1 MAILKFS
8 GIGIS
13 AMAGAVPSHVIENL
27 KYTEFFPEDQVKEVV
42 DKVGVLERRFA
53 DAETCSSDLCFA
65 AAQKLILDN
74 NIDRSE
80 IDLLIFIS
88 QTQDYRMPAT
98 ACTLQHRLGLN
109 NSCIAFDVNLGCSAF
124 IYGMSVAYSMM
135 QTSAIRKALIL
146 DGETRSKVYG
156 PRDRRSAFIFGD
168 GGIAALVERNE
179 KFGET
184 TLSLNTDGS
193 RADLIM
199 IKAGGYRHPS
209 TPETL
214 KERVVDEY
222 GNMRSE
228 EQGYMKGG
236 DVFNFV
242 IREIPRDIKKTIAEA
257 GKTVED
263 IDFFCFHQAN
273 NFINAFIAKKM
284 KLDVNKIPHTI
295 EKFGNTSSVSVPLT
309 IVSEL
314 KDKME
319 GQKTLMMSA
328 FGVGMTWA
336 TGIVSFADTKISD
349 IVEVANG
356 LPIDETLRRDY
367 TPIEGES
374 EESSTKPQNSEMGGG
389 KN

>member
-1 MAILKFS
+1 MALLKFKGV
-8 GIGIS
+8 GIT
-13 AMAGAVPSHVIENL
+13 ALAGAVPKRVVNNLEYTDFFPKEQVIE
-27 KYTEFFPEDQVKEVV
+27 VV
-42 DKVGVLERRFA
+42 EKVGVYERRFA
-53 DAETCSSDLCFA
+53 DENTCSSDLCFA
-65 AAQKLILDN
+65 AAQKLIIDN
-74 NIDRSE
+74 EIDRGE

-98 ACTLQHRLGLN
+98 ACTLQHRLGLS

-135 QTSAIRKALIL
+135 QSGAIRKALIL

-168 GGIAALVERNE
+168 GGVAALIEKDD

-184 TLSLNTDGS
+184 TFSLNTDGS

-214 KERVVDEY
+214 VERIVDEY
-222 GNMRSE
+222 GNMRSD

-242 IREIPRDIKKTIAEA
+242 IREIPRDIKKTIAES
-257 GKTVED
+257 GKAVEE
-263 IDFFCFHQAN
+263 IDYFCFHQAN

-284 KLDVNKIPHTI
+284 KLDVSKIPHTI

-314 KDKME
+314 KDKLD
-319 GQKTLMMSA
+319 GCKCLMLSA

-336 TGIVSFADTKISD
+336 TGIVSFVDTKISD
-349 IVEVANG
+349 IVEVESG
-356 LPIDETLRRDY
+356 QPVDEYLRREY
-367 TPIEGES
+367 TPIEGVP
-374 EESSTKPQNSEMGGG
+374 EELDTHTNGD
-389 KN
+389 

>member
-1 MAILKFS
+1 MAILKFT
-8 GIGIS
+8 GIGIT
-13 AMAGAVPSHVIENL
+13 AMAGAVPSRVVENL
-27 KYTEFFPEDQVKEVV
+27 KYTEFFSEKSAKEVV
-42 DKVGVLERRFA
+42 DKVGVYERRFA

-74 NIDRSE
+74 DIDRSE

-124 IYGMSVAYSMM
+124 IYGMSIAYSMM
-135 QTSAIRKALIL
+135 QTGAIRKALIL

-168 GGIAALVERNE
+168 GGVAALVEKNE
-179 KFGET
+179 KFEET

-222 GNMRSE
+222 GNMRSD

-242 IREIPRDIKKTIAEA
+242 IREIPRDIKKTIAES
-257 GKTVED
+257 GKTTED
-263 IDFFCFHQAN
+263 IDYFCFHQAN

-314 KDKME
+314 KDKMN
-319 GQKTLMMSA
+319 GKKTLMMSA

-336 TGIVSFADTKISD
+336 TGVVSFADTRISE

-356 LPIDETLRRDY
+356 QPVEESLRREY

-374 EESSTKPQNSEMGGG
+374 EESETKPQNA
-389 KN
+389 

>member
-1 MAILKFS
+1 MAFLKFK
-8 GIGIS
+8 GIGIT
-13 AMAGAVPSHVIENL
+13 AMAGAVPKKVIKNL
-27 KYTEFFPEDQVKEVV
+27 EYTEFFPEDQVKEVV
-42 DKVGVLERRFA
+42 EKVGIYERRFA
-53 DAETCSSDLCFA
+53 DEQTCSSDLCFA
-65 AAQKLILDN
+65 AAQKLIIDN
-74 NIDRSE
+74 DIDRDE
-80 IDLLIFIS
+80 IDLLVFIS

-98 ACTLQHRLGLN
+98 SITLQHRLGLKQ
-109 NSCIAFDVNLGCSAF
+109 SCIAFDVNLGCSAF
-124 IYGMSVAYSMM
+124 IYGMSVVYSMM
-135 QTSAIRKALIL
+135 QTGNIRKALIL

-156 PRDRRSAFIFGD
+156 PRDHRSACIVGND
-168 GGIAALVERNE
+168 SVVALVERDE

-184 TLSLNTDGS
+184 TLSLNSDGS

-199 IKAGGYRHPS
+199 IKAGGYRHMS

-222 GNMRSE
+222 GNMRSD

-273 NFINAFIAKKM
+273 NFINSYIAKKM
-284 KLDVNKIPHTI
+284 KLDLEKIPHTI
-295 EKFGNTSSVSVPLT
+295 EKYGNTSSVSVPLT

-314 KDKME
+314 KGKLGGE
-319 GQKTLMMSA
+319 KTLMMSA

-336 TGIVSFADTKISD
+336 TGIVSFVDTKISD
-349 IVEVANG
+349 VVEVEG
-356 LPIDETLRRDY
+356 GQPCDESLRREY
-367 TPIEGES
+367 SPIEGES
-374 EESSTKPQNSEMGGG
+374 EESETHPKKED
-389 KN
+389 